1 MRILL
6 IEDDPN
12 MSESIQLMLKAE
24 DYIVDATDLGEEG
37 LELGKIYEHDLIIL
51 DLMLPDMDGYRVL
64 KRLRDARITT
74 PVLILSGLAEV
85 DSKLKALGIGADDY
99 LTKPFD
105 RRELIARIGALVRR
119 ARGLADPVV
128 TVGRMAIDLKGRCV
142 TAGEQLIPL
151 SKREFSILELLTL
164 RKGRVVSKETI
175 LDHLYGGMDEP
186 DMKIVDVFVCKLRAK
201 IAKACGGQHYI
212 GTSWGAG
219 YKLEQPAESRAPARA
234 EETPAQSEKTPT
246 GVEG

>member
-1 MRILL
+1 MRVLL
-6 IEDDPN
+6 IEDDLA
-12 MSESIQLMLKAE
+12 MSEAIQQMLKAE
-24 DYIVDATDLGEEG
+24 DYVVDATDLGEDG
-37 LELGKIYEHDLIIL
+37 LELGKIYEHDLVIL
-51 DLMLPDMDGYRVL
+51 DLMLPDIDGYRVL
-64 KRLRDARITT
+64 QRLRDSRVTT

-119 ARGLADPVV
+119 ARGLADPIV
-128 TVGRMAIDLKGRCV
+128 TVGKMSIDLKGR
-142 TAGEQLIPL
+142 TANAAEKIIPL

-164 RKGRVVSKETI
+164 RKGKVVSKETI

-201 IAKACGGQHYI
+201 IAKACGGEHYI
-212 GTSWGAG
+212 GTAWGSG
-219 YKLEQPAESRAPARA
+219 YKLEQPAEPAR
-234 EETPAQSEKTPT
+234 PT
-246 GVEG
+246 ENRVPTQVEG

>member
-6 IEDDPN
+6 IEDDPK

-24 DYIVDATDLGEEG
+24 DYVVDATDLGEDG

-51 DLMLPDMDGYRVL
+51 DLMLPDIDGYRVL
-64 KRLRDARITT
+64 KRLRDARIST

-128 TVGRMAIDLKGRCV
+128 NVGRMSIDLKGRAV
-142 TAGEQLIPL
+142 SAGDQLIPL

-164 RKGRVVSKETI
+164 RKGKVVSKETI

-201 IAKACGGQHYI
+201 IAKACNGEHYI

-219 YKLEQPAESRAPARA
+219 YKLEQPAESRVPSRVD
-234 EETPAQSEKTPT
+234 S
-246 GVEG
+246 

>member
-1 MRILL
+1 MRVLL
-6 IEDDPN
+6 IEDDPT

-24 DYIVDATDLGEEG
+24 DYIVDATDLGEDG
-37 LELGKIYEHDLIIL
+37 LELGKLYDHDVIIL
-51 DLMLPDMDGYRVL
+51 DLMLPDIDGYRVL
-64 KRLRDARITT
+64 KRLRDSRVKT
-74 PVLILSGLAEV
+74 PVLILSGLGEV

-119 ARGLADPVV
+119 TRGLADPIV
-128 TVGRMAIDLKGRCV
+128 TVGKMSIDLKGRSA
-142 TAGEQLIPL
+142 TTENQTIPL

-164 RKGRVVSKETI
+164 RKGKVVSKETI

-201 IAKACGGQHYI
+201 ISKATGGEHYI
-212 GTSWGAG
+212 GTAWGAG
-219 YKLEQPAESRAPARA
+219 YKLEQPREQETEPAR
-234 EETPAQSEKTPT
+234 TPVPSDAS
-246 GVEG
+246 

>member
-1 MRILL
+1 MRVLL
-6 IEDDPN
+6 IEDDPT

-24 DYIVDATDLGEEG
+24 DYIVDATDLGEDG
-37 LELGKIYEHDLIIL
+37 LELGKLYEHDVIIL
-51 DLMLPDMDGYRVL
+51 DLMLPDIDGYRVL
-64 KRLRDARITT
+64 KRLRDSRIKT
-74 PVLILSGLAEV
+74 PVLILSGLGEV

-119 ARGLADPVV
+119 TRGLADPVV
-128 TVGRMAIDLKGRCV
+128 HVGKMSIDLKGRSAQ
-142 TAGEQLIPL
+142 TNGHTIPL

-164 RKGRVVSKETI
+164 RKGKVVSKETI

-201 IAKACGGQHYI
+201 ISKATGGEHYI
-212 GTSWGAG
+212 GTAWGAG
-219 YKLEQPAESRAPARA
+219 YKLEQPPEPPPQQKQEQRQEEARVPSRVES
-234 EETPAQSEKTPT
+234 
-246 GVEG
+246 

>member
-6 IEDDPN
+6 VEDDPT

-24 DYIVDATDLGEEG
+24 DYIVDATDLGEDG
-37 LELGKIYEHDLIIL
+37 LELGKLYEHDVIIL
-51 DLMLPDMDGYRVL
+51 DLMLPDIDGYRVL
-64 KRLRDARITT
+64 KRLRDARVKT
-74 PVLILSGLAEV
+74 PVLILSGLGEV

-119 ARGLADPVV
+119 TRGLADPIVN
-128 TVGRMAIDLKGRCV
+128 VGKMSIDLKGRNAN
-142 TAGEQLIPL
+142 TNGQTIPL

-164 RKGRVVSKETI
+164 RKGKVVSKETI

-201 IAKACGGQHYI
+201 ISKATGGEHYI
-212 GTSWGAG
+212 GTAWGAG
-219 YKLEQPAESRAPARA
+219 YKLEQPPEPAPEAARPRIPSDVES
-234 EETPAQSEKTPT
+234 
-246 GVEG
+246 

>member
-1 MRILL
+1 MRVLL
-6 IEDDPN
+6 IEDDPA
-12 MSESIQLMLKAE
+12 MSEAIQKMLKAE
-24 DYIVDATDLGEEG
+24 DYIVDATDLGEDG
-37 LELGKIYEHDLIIL
+37 LELGKIYEHDLVIL
-51 DLMLPDMDGYRVL
+51 DLMLPDIDGYRVL
-64 KRLRDARITT
+64 QRLRAARVTT

-119 ARGLADPVV
+119 ARGLADPIVS
-128 TVGRMAIDLKGRCV
+128 VGKMSIDLKGR
-142 TAGEQLIPL
+142 TANAAEKIIPL

-164 RKGRVVSKETI
+164 RKGKVVSKETI

-201 IAKACGGQHYI
+201 IAKACGGEHYI
-212 GTSWGAG
+212 GTAWGSG
-219 YKLEQPAESRAPARA
+219 YKLEQPAEPARPA
-234 EETPAQSEKTPT
+234 ENRVPT
-246 GVEG
+246 QVGG

>member
-1 MRILL
+1 MRVLL
-6 IEDDPN
+6 IEDDPA

-24 DYIVDATDLGEEG
+24 DYIVDATDLGEDG
-37 LELGKIYEHDLIIL
+37 LELGKLYEHDVVIL

-64 KRLRDARITT
+64 KRLRDARVKT
-74 PVLILSGLAEV
+74 PVMILSGLAQV
-85 DSKLKALGIGADDY
+85 DDKLKALGIGADDY

-119 ARGLADPVV
+119 ARGFADPIVS
-128 TVGRMAIDLKGRCV
+128 VGRMSIDLRGRNASADGH
-142 TAGEQLIPL
+142 TIPL

-164 RKGRVVSKETI
+164 RKGKVVSKETI

-212 GTSWGAG
+212 GTAWGAG
-219 YKLEQPAESRAPARA
+219 YKLEPPHELASERAMPDRVPTRA
-234 EETPAQSEKTPT
+234 AT
-246 GVEG
+246 